1 MKRDAATAMKE
12 LVVDLQR
19 ASFEDNYLDWIDYLT
34 SLTQVQMRLQ
44 SLSELHAYSQR
55 MTTSRD
61 RSMASDKYRDE
72 LALAL

>member
-1 MKRDAATAMKE
+1 MKRDAAAAMKE

-19 ASFEDNYLDWIDYLT
+19 TSFDDNYLDWIDYLT
-34 SLTQVQMRLQ
+34 SLKQVQMRLQ
-44 SLSELHAYSQR
+44 SLSELHACSQR
-55 MTTSRD
+55 MKTSRD